1 MNNKNIIDAL
11 YCSIDGLK
19 ELFKEKAVKREVF
32 LIIISF
38 FFVLIFKPKLIFVL
52 LLLILPFI
60 VLAMEALN
68 TAIEHLCNKITLKKS
83 NKIKKIKDLGS
94 AAIFLSL
101 TAYFI
106 VFFLSLYYQIIP

>member
-11 YCSIDGLK
+11 YCSFDGLK
-19 ELFKEKAVKREVF
+19 ELFKEKAAKREVF
-32 LIIISF
+32 LLIISLF
-38 FFVLIFKPKLIFVL
+38 YILIFKPKFIFTL

-60 VLAMEALN
+60 ILAMEALN

-83 NKIKKIKDLGS
+83 DKIKKIKDLGS

-101 TAYFI
+101 IIYFI
-106 VFFLSLYYQIIP
+106 VFFFSLYYQIIL